1 MSFQGMGKS
10 IYPMCTEKPGAAS
23 AANSRRSSV
32 QMSLQPAI
40 PWRVGLHQ
48 SPPPLHRPGSECATV
63 VLPVEKH
70 AANGDECLN
79 RLCQPRGQPQ
89 TAAIK
94 SAFYDYFYFDKAIQA
109 TNQNKELLEKL
120 SKIAEAQYRV
130 GQAMQQDVLRSQV
143 EISRSRAASSSGTR
157 PGSRPASSAK
167 RRPGASRSGT

>member
-89 TAAIK
+89 TDWSGLKPYVTQRNGNEAKYFSAA
-94 SAFYDYFYFDKAIQA
+94 
-109 TNQNKELLEKL
+109 
-120 SKIAEAQYRV
+120 R
-130 GQAMQQDVLRSQV
+130 
-143 EISRSRAASSSGTR
+143 
-157 PGSRPASSAK
+157 
-167 RRPGASRSGT
+167 